1 MGFNPFEQ
9 IGSAAADAGKFL
21 QDRGNDIAKAA
32 SEGANAV
39 AKGAAEGADA
49 VAKAAS
55 EGAEA
60 VVKAAGEG
68 AEAAAKAATSGAN
81 QVAEAAAKG
90 ADAAVKIAGAGAGQ
104 FGNAVVDAGNKMAN
118 VLQENVAPA
127 LQQGVSDAAE
137 AASHL
142 ASSAKKSI
150 FNPLFKEEIEAESF
164 VLPKMINV
172 IDASEKRTV
181 DLEFG
186 AIGWQSKEGKIKVL
200 HIYEDALD
208 IVPCDFYPSAS
219 SKSGLVFYVDQ
230 LNPHR
235 YIDLSKYFDI
245 IADEK
250 KAELLDIAY
259 HLGAKHCHLE
269 CREEKRSIVSG
280 KAAGKRTAKF
290 QIDGVPV
297 KVANQG
303 EAEAEF
309 EKYGTAVTLFSQ
321 EYSGSNDPQYPE
333 LHWYEHDPKILQL
346 IEARCDRANELKRY
360 SAEISDTQSV
370 TFDLNVAV
378 GIDMAIKKMGLASN
392 FSFEGQTRQEK
403 RRKLTFVVEF

>member
-21 QDRGNDIAKAA
+21 QDRGNDIAKVA

-39 AKGAAEGADA
+39 AKGAAEGVDA

-60 VVKAAGEG
+60 V
-68 AEAAAKAATSGAN
+68 AKAATSGAN

-150 FNPLFKEEIEAESF
+150 FSPLLKEEIEAESF

-200 HIYEDALD
+200 HVYEDALD

-259 HLGAKHCHLE
+259 RLGAKHCHLE

>member
-1 MGFNPFEQ
+1 M
-9 IGSAAADAGKFL
+9 
-21 QDRGNDIAKAA
+21 
-32 SEGANAV
+32 
-39 AKGAAEGADA
+39 
-49 VAKAAS
+49 
-55 EGAEA
+55 
-60 VVKAAGEG
+60 
-68 AEAAAKAATSGAN
+68 
-81 QVAEAAAKG
+81 
-90 ADAAVKIAGAGAGQ
+90 KIAGAGAGQ

-127 LQQGVSDAAE
+127 LQQGVCDAAE

-150 FNPLFKEEIEAESF
+150 FRPLLKEEIEAESF

-186 AIGWQSKEGKIKVL
+186 AIGWQSKEGKINVL
-200 HIYEDALD
+200 HIYEDVLD

-259 HLGAKHCHLE
+259 RLGAKHCHLE

>member
-49 VAKAAS
+49 VAKAA
-55 EGAEA
+55 
-60 VVKAAGEG
+60 GEG
-68 AEAAAKAATSGAN
+68 AEAAAKAVTSGAN
-81 QVAEAAAKG
+81 QVAEVAAKG

-104 FGNAVVDAGNKMAN
+104 FGNVAVDAGNKVAN
-118 VLQENVAPA
+118 VLLENVAPA

-150 FNPLFKEEIEAESF
+150 FSPLLKEEIEAESF

-235 YIDLSKYFDI
+235 YIELSKYFDI
-245 IADEK
+245 VADEK
-250 KAELLDIAY
+250 RAELLDIAY

-280 KAAGKRTAKF
+280 KAAGQRTAKF

-297 KVANQG
+297 KVANRG
-303 EAEAEF
+303 EVEAEF

>member
-49 VAKAAS
+49 VVKAAS

-60 VVKAAGEG
+60 
-68 AEAAAKAATSGAN
+68 AAKAVTSGAN
-81 QVAEAAAKG
+81 QVAEVAAKG
-90 ADAAVKIAGAGAGQ
+90 ADAAVKIACAGANQ
-104 FGNAVVDAGNKMAN
+104 FGNAAVDAGNKMAN

-137 AASHL
+137 SANHL

-150 FNPLFKEEIEAESF
+150 FGSLLKEEIEAESF

-172 IDASEKRTV
+172 VDASEKRTV

-235 YIDLSKYFDI
+235 YINLSKYFDI

-250 KAELLDIAY
+250 RAELLDIAY

-297 KVANQG
+297 KVTNQG

-370 TFDLNVAV
+370 TFDLNAAV

-392 FSFEGQTRQEK
+392 FSFESHTRQEK

>member
-39 AKGAAEGADA
+39 AKGAAEGAD
-49 VAKAAS
+49 VVVKAAS

-60 VVKAAGEG
+60 
-68 AEAAAKAATSGAN
+68 AAKAVTSGAN

-90 ADAAVKIAGAGAGQ
+90 ADAAVKIACAGADQ
-104 FGNAVVDAGNKMAN
+104 FGNAAVDAGNKMAN

-150 FNPLFKEEIEAESF
+150 FSPLLKEEIEAESF

-200 HIYEDALD
+200 HVYEDALD

-259 HLGAKHCHLE
+259 RLGAKHCHLE

>member
-39 AKGAAEGADA
+39 AKGAAEGAD
-49 VAKAAS
+49 VVVKAAS
-55 EGAEA
+55 EG
-60 VVKAAGEG
+60 
-68 AEAAAKAATSGAN
+68 
-81 QVAEAAAKG
+81 AEAAAKG

-150 FNPLFKEEIEAESF
+150 FSPLLKEEIEAESF

-200 HIYEDALD
+200 HVYEDALD

-259 HLGAKHCHLE
+259 RLGAKHCHLE

>member
-39 AKGAAEGADA
+39 AKGAAEGAD
-49 VAKAAS
+49 VVVKAAS

-60 VVKAAGEG
+60 
-68 AEAAAKAATSGAN
+68 AAKAVTSGAN

-90 ADAAVKIAGAGAGQ
+90 ADVAVKIACAGADQ
-104 FGNAVVDAGNKMAN
+104 FGNAAVDAGNKMAN

-137 AASHL
+137 SANHL

-150 FNPLFKEEIEAESF
+150 FGSLLKEEMEAESF

-200 HIYEDALD
+200 HVYEDALD

-235 YIDLSKYFDI
+235 YIELSKYFDI

-259 HLGAKHCHLE
+259 RLGAKHCHLE

-290 QIDGVPV
+290 QVDGVPF
-297 KVANQG
+297 KATNQG
-303 EAEAEF
+303 EVEAEF

-392 FSFEGQTRQEK
+392 FSFEGQARQEK

>member
-32 SEGANAV
+32 SEGVNAV

-60 VVKAAGEG
+60 
-68 AEAAAKAATSGAN
+68 AAKAVTSGAN
-81 QVAEAAAKG
+81 QVAEVAAKG
-90 ADAAVKIAGAGAGQ
+90 ADAAVKIACAGADQ
-104 FGNAVVDAGNKMAN
+104 FGNAAVDAGNKMAN

-137 AASHL
+137 SANHL

-150 FNPLFKEEIEAESF
+150 FGSLLKEEIEAESF

-186 AIGWQSKEGKIKVL
+186 AMGWQSKEGKIKVL

-235 YIDLSKYFDI
+235 YIELSKYFDI

-250 KAELLDIAY
+250 RAELLDIAY

-280 KAAGKRTAKF
+280 KAARKQTAKF
-290 QIDGVPV
+290 QVDGVPF
-297 KVANQG
+297 KATNQG
-303 EAEAEF
+303 EVEAEF

-378 GIDMAIKKMGLASN
+378 GIDMAIEKMGLARN
-392 FSFEGQTRQEK
+392 FSFKDQTQQEK

>member
-39 AKGAAEGADA
+39 AKGAAEGA
-49 VAKAAS
+49 
-55 EGAEA
+55 GA

-68 AEAAAKAATSGAN
+68 AEAAAKAVTSGAN

-104 FGNAVVDAGNKMAN
+104 FGNAAVDAGNKMVN

-150 FNPLFKEEIEAESF
+150 FSPLLKEEIEAESF

-200 HIYEDALD
+200 HVYEDALD

-230 LNPHR
+230 LNSHR
-235 YIDLSKYFDI
+235 YIELSKYFDI

-259 HLGAKHCHLE
+259 RLGAKHCHLE

-290 QIDGVPV
+290 QVDGVPF
-297 KVANQG
+297 KATNQG
-303 EAEAEF
+303 EVEAEF

-321 EYSGSNDPQYPE
+321 EYSGSNDPQYPD
-333 LHWYEHDPKILQL
+333 LHWYAHDPKILQF

-360 SAEISDTQSV
+360 SVEISDTQSV

-378 GIDMAIKKMGLASN
+378 GIDMAIKKMGLANS
-392 FSFEGQTRQEK
+392 FSFGAQTRQEK

>member
-39 AKGAAEGADA
+39 AKGAAEGAGA
-49 VAKAAS
+49 VA
-55 EGAEA
+55 
-60 VVKAAGEG
+60 KAAGEG
-68 AEAAAKAATSGAN
+68 AEAAAKAVTSGAN

-150 FNPLFKEEIEAESF
+150 FSPLLKDEIEAESF

-200 HIYEDALD
+200 HVYEDALD

-259 HLGAKHCHLE
+259 RLGAKHCHLE

-290 QIDGVPV
+290 QVDGVPF
-297 KVANQG
+297 KATNQG

-321 EYSGSNDPQYPE
+321 EYSGSNDPQYPD
-333 LHWYEHDPKILQL
+333 LHWYAHDPKILQL

>member
-32 SEGANAV
+32 LEGANAV

-49 VAKAAS
+49 VAKAA
-55 EGAEA
+55 
-60 VVKAAGEG
+60 GEG
-68 AEAAAKAATSGAN
+68 AEAAAKAVTSGAN

-90 ADAAVKIAGAGAGQ
+90 ADAAVKIACAGADQ
-104 FGNAVVDAGNKMAN
+104 FGNAAVDAGNKMAN

-137 AASHL
+137 SANYL

-150 FNPLFKEEIEAESF
+150 FGSLLKEEIEAESF

-235 YIDLSKYFDI
+235 YIELSKYFDI

-250 KAELLDIAY
+250 RAELLDIAY

-280 KAAGKRTAKF
+280 KAARKQTAKF
-290 QIDGVPV
+290 QVDGVPF
-297 KVANQG
+297 KATNQG
-303 EAEAEF
+303 EVEAEF

-370 TFDLNVAV
+370 TFDLNVAM
-378 GIDMAIKKMGLASN
+378 GIDMAIEKMGLARN
-392 FSFEGQTRQEK
+392 FSFRDQTQQEK

>member
-1 MGFNPFEQ
+1 MGFNPFEE

-55 EGAEA
+55 
-60 VVKAAGEG
+60 EG

-150 FNPLFKEEIEAESF
+150 FSPLLKEEIEAESF

-200 HIYEDALD
+200 HVYEDALD

-259 HLGAKHCHLE
+259 RLGAKHCHLE

>member
-1 MGFNPFEQ
+1 
-9 IGSAAADAGKFL
+9 
-21 QDRGNDIAKAA
+21 
-32 SEGANAV
+32 
-39 AKGAAEGADA
+39 
-49 VAKAAS
+49 
-55 EGAEA
+55 
-60 VVKAAGEG
+60 
-68 AEAAAKAATSGAN
+68 
-81 QVAEAAAKG
+81 
-90 ADAAVKIAGAGAGQ
+90 
-104 FGNAVVDAGNKMAN
+104 
-118 VLQENVAPA
+118 
-127 LQQGVSDAAE
+127 
-137 AASHL
+137 
-142 ASSAKKSI
+142 
-150 FNPLFKEEIEAESF
+150 
-164 VLPKMINV
+164 MINV

-230 LNPHR
+230 LNSHR
-235 YIDLSKYFDI
+235 YIELSKYFDI

-250 KAELLDIAY
+250 RAELLDIAY
-259 HLGAKHCHLE
+259 RLGAKHCHLE

-290 QIDGVPV
+290 QVDGVPF
-297 KVANQG
+297 KATNQG
-303 EAEAEF
+303 EVEAEF

-321 EYSGSNDPQYPE
+321 EYSGSNDPQYPD
-333 LHWYEHDPKILQL
+333 LHWYAHDPKILQF

-360 SAEISDTQSV
+360 SVEISDTQSV

-378 GIDMAIKKMGLASN
+378 GIDMAIKKMGLANS
-392 FSFEGQTRQEK
+392 FSFEAQTRQEK

>member
-39 AKGAAEGADA
+39 AKGAAEGA
-49 VAKAAS
+49 
-55 EGAEA
+55 GA
-60 VVKAAGEG
+60 VVKAAGDG
-68 AEAAAKAATSGAN
+68 AEAAAKAVTSGAN

-90 ADAAVKIAGAGAGQ
+90 ADAAVKIACAGADQ
-104 FGNAVVDAGNKMAN
+104 FGNAAVDAGNKMAN

-137 AASHL
+137 SANHL
-142 ASSAKKSI
+142 VSSAKKSI
-150 FNPLFKEEIEAESF
+150 FGSLLKEEIEAESF
-164 VLPKMINV
+164 ILPKMINV

-235 YIDLSKYFDI
+235 YIELSKYFDI
-245 IADEK
+245 VADEK
-250 KAELLDIAY
+250 RAELLDIAY
-259 HLGAKHCHLE
+259 RLGAKHCHLE

-280 KAAGKRTAKF
+280 KAARKQTAKF
-290 QIDGVPV
+290 QVDGVPF
-297 KVANQG
+297 KATNQG

-378 GIDMAIKKMGLASN
+378 GIDMAIEKMGLARN
-392 FSFEGQTRQEK
+392 FSFKDQTQQEK

>member
-21 QDRGNDIAKAA
+21 QDRGNDIAKVA

-39 AKGAAEGADA
+39 AKGAAEGVDA

-55 EGAEA
+55 
-60 VVKAAGEG
+60 EG

-90 ADAAVKIAGAGAGQ
+90 ADAAVKIAGAGACQ

-150 FNPLFKEEIEAESF
+150 FSPLLKEEIEAESF

-200 HIYEDALD
+200 HVYEDALD

-259 HLGAKHCHLE
+259 RLGAKHCHLE

>member
-39 AKGAAEGADA
+39 AKGAAEGAGA

-60 VVKAAGEG
+60 
-68 AEAAAKAATSGAN
+68 AAKAVTSGAN
-81 QVAEAAAKG
+81 QVAEVAAKG
-90 ADAAVKIAGAGAGQ
+90 ADAAVKIACAGADQ
-104 FGNAVVDAGNKMAN
+104 FGNAAVDAGNKMAN

-137 AASHL
+137 SANHL

-150 FNPLFKEEIEAESF
+150 FGSLLKEEIEAESF

-235 YIDLSKYFDI
+235 YINLSKYFDI

-250 KAELLDIAY
+250 RAELLDIAY

-297 KVANQG
+297 KVTNQG

-333 LHWYEHDPKILQL
+333 LHWYAHDPKILQF

-360 SAEISDTQSV
+360 SVEISDTQSV

-378 GIDMAIKKMGLASN
+378 GIDMAIKKMGLANS
-392 FSFEGQTRQEK
+392 FSFEAQTRQEK

>member
-32 SEGANAV
+32 SEGVNAV

-60 VVKAAGEG
+60 
-68 AEAAAKAATSGAN
+68 AAKAVTSGAN
-81 QVAEAAAKG
+81 QVAEVAAKG
-90 ADAAVKIAGAGAGQ
+90 ADAAVKIACAGADQ
-104 FGNAVVDAGNKMAN
+104 FGNAAVDAGNKMAN

-137 AASHL
+137 SANHL

-150 FNPLFKEEIEAESF
+150 FGSLLKEEIEAESF

-172 IDASEKRTV
+172 VDASEKRTV

-259 HLGAKHCHLE
+259 RLGAKHCHLE

>member
-32 SEGANAV
+32 SEGVNAV

-60 VVKAAGEG
+60 
-68 AEAAAKAATSGAN
+68 AAKAVTSGAN
-81 QVAEAAAKG
+81 QVAEVAAKG
-90 ADAAVKIAGAGAGQ
+90 ADAAVKIACAGADQ
-104 FGNAVVDAGNKMAN
+104 FGNAAVDAGNKMAN

-137 AASHL
+137 SANHL

-150 FNPLFKEEIEAESF
+150 FGSLLKEEIEAESF
-164 VLPKMINV
+164 ILPKMINV

-235 YIDLSKYFDI
+235 YIELSKYFDI
-245 IADEK
+245 VADEK
-250 KAELLDIAY
+250 RAELLDIAY

-280 KAAGKRTAKF
+280 KAARKQTAKF
-290 QIDGVPV
+290 LVDGVPV
-297 KVANQG
+297 KATNQG

-321 EYSGSNDPQYPE
+321 EYSGSNDPQYPD

-378 GIDMAIKKMGLASN
+378 GIDMAIEKMGLARK
-392 FSFEGQTRQEK
+392 FSFKDQTQQEK

>member
-49 VAKAAS
+49 VVKAAS

-60 VVKAAGEG
+60 
-68 AEAAAKAATSGAN
+68 AAKAVTSGAN

-90 ADAAVKIAGAGAGQ
+90 ADAAVKIAGAGADQ
-104 FGNAVVDAGNKMAN
+104 FGNAAVDAGNKMAN

-137 AASHL
+137 SANHL
-142 ASSAKKSI
+142 VSSAKKSI
-150 FNPLFKEEIEAESF
+150 FGSLLKEEIEAESF
-164 VLPKMINV
+164 ILPKMINV

-235 YIDLSKYFDI
+235 YIELSKYFDI
-245 IADEK
+245 VADEK
-250 KAELLDIAY
+250 RAELLDIAY
-259 HLGAKHCHLE
+259 RLGAKHCHLE

-280 KAAGKRTAKF
+280 KAARKQTAKF
-290 QIDGVPV
+290 QVDGVPF
-297 KVANQG
+297 KATNQG
-303 EAEAEF
+303 EVEAEF

-378 GIDMAIKKMGLASN
+378 GIDMAIEKMGLARN
-392 FSFEGQTRQEK
+392 FSFKDQTQQEK

>member
-49 VAKAAS
+49 VVKAAS

-60 VVKAAGEG
+60 AVKAAGEG

-150 FNPLFKEEIEAESF
+150 FSPLLKEEIEAESF

-200 HIYEDALD
+200 HVYEDALD

-259 HLGAKHCHLE
+259 RLGAKHCHLE

>member
-21 QDRGNDIAKAA
+21 QDRGNDIAKVA

-49 VAKAAS
+49 VVKAAS
-55 EGAEA
+55 
-60 VVKAAGEG
+60 EG

-150 FNPLFKEEIEAESF
+150 FGSLLKEEIEAESF
-164 VLPKMINV
+164 ILPKMINV

-200 HIYEDALD
+200 HVYEDALD

-259 HLGAKHCHLE
+259 RLGAKHCHLE

>member
-21 QDRGNDIAKAA
+21 QDRGNDIAKVA

-39 AKGAAEGADA
+39 AKGAAEGVDA

-55 EGAEA
+55 
-60 VVKAAGEG
+60 EG

-150 FNPLFKEEIEAESF
+150 FSPLLKEEIEAESF

-200 HIYEDALD
+200 HVYEDALD

-259 HLGAKHCHLE
+259 RLGAKHCHLE

-297 KVANQG
+297 KAANQG

-392 FSFEGQTRQEK
+392 FSFEVQTRQEK

>member
-39 AKGAAEGADA
+39 AKGAAEGA
-49 VAKAAS
+49 
-55 EGAEA
+55 GA
-60 VVKAAGEG
+60 VVKAASEG

-90 ADAAVKIAGAGAGQ
+90 ADAAVKIAGDGAGQ

-137 AASHL
+137 AANHL
-142 ASSAKKSI
+142 VSSAKKSI
-150 FNPLFKEEIEAESF
+150 FGSLLKEEIEAESF

-245 IADEK
+245 VADEK
-250 KAELLDIAY
+250 RAELLDIAY
-259 HLGAKHCHLE
+259 RLGAKHCHLE

-280 KAAGKRTAKF
+280 KAARKQTAKF
-290 QIDGVPV
+290 QVDGVPF
-297 KVANQG
+297 KATNQG
-303 EAEAEF
+303 EVEAKF

-321 EYSGSNDPQYPE
+321 EYSGSNDPQYPD

-370 TFDLNVAV
+370 TFGLNVAM
-378 GIDMAIKKMGLASN
+378 GIDTAIEKMGLEN
-392 FSFEGQTRQEK
+392 KFSFEDQARQEK

>member
-49 VAKAAS
+49 VVKAAS
-55 EGAEA
+55 
-60 VVKAAGEG
+60 EG

-90 ADAAVKIAGAGAGQ
+90 ADAAVKIAGAGAGR

-150 FNPLFKEEIEAESF
+150 FSPLLKEEIEAESF

-200 HIYEDALD
+200 HVYEDALD

-259 HLGAKHCHLE
+259 RLGAKHCHLE

-290 QIDGVPV
+290 QVDGVPF
-297 KVANQG
+297 KATNQG

-321 EYSGSNDPQYPE
+321 EYSGSNDPQYPD
-333 LHWYEHDPKILQL
+333 LHWYAHDPKILQL

>member
-39 AKGAAEGADA
+39 AKEAVEGAGA

-55 EGAEA
+55 
-60 VVKAAGEG
+60 EG

-150 FNPLFKEEIEAESF
+150 FSPLLKEEIEAESF

-200 HIYEDALD
+200 HVYEDALG

-259 HLGAKHCHLE
+259 RLGAKHCHLE

>member
-39 AKGAAEGADA
+39 AKEAAEGAGA

-55 EGAEA
+55 
-60 VVKAAGEG
+60 EG

-90 ADAAVKIAGAGAGQ
+90 ADAVVKIAGAGAGQ

-150 FNPLFKEEIEAESF
+150 FSPLLKEEIEAESF

-200 HIYEDALD
+200 HVYEDALD

-259 HLGAKHCHLE
+259 RLGAKHCHLE

>member
-39 AKGAAEGADA
+39 AKGAAEGAGA
-49 VAKAAS
+49 VA
-55 EGAEA
+55 
-60 VVKAAGEG
+60 KAAGEG
-68 AEAAAKAATSGAN
+68 AEAAAKAVTSGAN

-150 FNPLFKEEIEAESF
+150 FSPLLKEEIEAESF

-200 HIYEDALD
+200 HVYEDALD

-259 HLGAKHCHLE
+259 RLGAKHCHLE

-290 QIDGVPV
+290 QVDGVPF
-297 KVANQG
+297 KATNQG

-321 EYSGSNDPQYPE
+321 EYSGSNDPQYPD
-333 LHWYEHDPKILQL
+333 LHWYAHDPKILQL

>member
-21 QDRGNDIAKAA
+21 QDRGNDIAKVA

-39 AKGAAEGADA
+39 AKGAAEGA
-49 VAKAAS
+49 
-55 EGAEA
+55 GA
-60 VVKAAGEG
+60 VVKAAGDG
-68 AEAAAKAATSGAN
+68 AEAAAKAVTSGAN

-90 ADAAVKIAGAGAGQ
+90 ADAAVKIACAGADQ
-104 FGNAVVDAGNKMAN
+104 FGNAAVDAGNKMAN

-137 AASHL
+137 SANHL
-142 ASSAKKSI
+142 VSSAKKSI
-150 FNPLFKEEIEAESF
+150 FGSLLKEEIEAESF
-164 VLPKMINV
+164 ILPKMINV

-235 YIDLSKYFDI
+235 YIELSKYFDI
-245 IADEK
+245 VADEK
-250 KAELLDIAY
+250 RAELLDIAY
-259 HLGAKHCHLE
+259 RLGAKHCHLE

-280 KAAGKRTAKF
+280 KAARKQTAKF
-290 QIDGVPV
+290 QVDGVPF
-297 KVANQG
+297 KATNQG
-303 EAEAEF
+303 EVEAEF

-378 GIDMAIKKMGLASN
+378 GIDMAIEKMGLARN
-392 FSFEGQTRQEK
+392 FSFKDQTQQEK

>member
-9 IGSAAADAGKFL
+9 ISSAAADAGKFL

-32 SEGANAV
+32 SEGVNAV

-60 VVKAAGEG
+60 
-68 AEAAAKAATSGAN
+68 AAKAVTSGAS
-81 QVAEAAAKG
+81 QVAEVAAKG
-90 ADAAVKIAGAGAGQ
+90 ADAAVKIACAGADQ
-104 FGNAVVDAGNKMAN
+104 FGNAAVDAGNKMAN

-137 AASHL
+137 SANHL

-150 FNPLFKEEIEAESF
+150 FGSLLKEEIEAESF

-200 HIYEDALD
+200 HVYEDALD

-259 HLGAKHCHLE
+259 RLGAKHCHLE

-280 KAAGKRTAKF
+280 KAARKQTAKF
-290 QIDGVPV
+290 QVDGVPF
-297 KVANQG
+297 KATNQG
-303 EAEAEF
+303 EVEAEF

-378 GIDMAIKKMGLASN
+378 GIDMAIEKMGLARN
-392 FSFEGQTRQEK
+392 FSFKDQTQQEK

>member
-60 VVKAAGEG
+60 
-68 AEAAAKAATSGAN
+68 AAKAVTSGAN

-90 ADAAVKIAGAGAGQ
+90 ADAAVKIACAGADQ
-104 FGNAVVDAGNKMAN
+104 FGNAAVDAGNKMAN

-137 AASHL
+137 SANHL

-150 FNPLFKEEIEAESF
+150 FGSLLKEEIEAESF

-200 HIYEDALD
+200 HVYEDALD

-259 HLGAKHCHLE
+259 RLGAKHCHLE

-297 KVANQG
+297 KVTNQG

>member
-39 AKGAAEGADA
+39 AKGVAEGADA

-60 VVKAAGEG
+60 
-68 AEAAAKAATSGAN
+68 AAKAVTSGAN

-104 FGNAVVDAGNKMAN
+104 FGNAAVDAGNKMVN

-137 AASHL
+137 SANHL
-142 ASSAKKSI
+142 VSSAKKSI
-150 FNPLFKEEIEAESF
+150 FGSLLKEEIEAESF

-245 IADEK
+245 VADEK
-250 KAELLDIAY
+250 RAELLDIAY
-259 HLGAKHCHLE
+259 RLGAKHCHLE

-280 KAAGKRTAKF
+280 KAARKQTAKF
-290 QIDGVPV
+290 QVDGVPF
-297 KVANQG
+297 KATNQG
-303 EAEAEF
+303 EVEAEF

-321 EYSGSNDPQYPE
+321 EYSGSNDPQYPD

-370 TFDLNVAV
+370 TFGLNVAT
-378 GIDMAIKKMGLASN
+378 GIDTAIEKMGLEN
-392 FSFEGQTRQEK
+392 KFSFEDQARQEK

>member
-60 VVKAAGEG
+60 
-68 AEAAAKAATSGAN
+68 AAKAVTSGAN

-104 FGNAVVDAGNKMAN
+104 FGNAAVDAGNKMVN

-137 AASHL
+137 SANHL
-142 ASSAKKSI
+142 VSSAKKSI
-150 FNPLFKEEIEAESF
+150 FGSLLKEEIEAESF

-245 IADEK
+245 VADEK
-250 KAELLDIAY
+250 RAELLDIAY
-259 HLGAKHCHLE
+259 RLGAKHCHLE

-280 KAAGKRTAKF
+280 KAARKQTAKF
-290 QIDGVPV
+290 QVDGVPF
-297 KVANQG
+297 KATNQG
-303 EAEAEF
+303 EVEAEF

-321 EYSGSNDPQYPE
+321 EYSGSNDPQYPD

-370 TFDLNVAV
+370 TFDLNAAV

-392 FSFEGQTRQEK
+392 FSFEGHTRQEK

>member
-1 MGFNPFEQ
+1 
-9 IGSAAADAGKFL
+9 
-21 QDRGNDIAKAA
+21 
-32 SEGANAV
+32 
-39 AKGAAEGADA
+39 
-49 VAKAAS
+49 
-55 EGAEA
+55 
-60 VVKAAGEG
+60 
-68 AEAAAKAATSGAN
+68 
-81 QVAEAAAKG
+81 
-90 ADAAVKIAGAGAGQ
+90 
-104 FGNAVVDAGNKMAN
+104 
-118 VLQENVAPA
+118 
-127 LQQGVSDAAE
+127 
-137 AASHL
+137 
-142 ASSAKKSI
+142 
-150 FNPLFKEEIEAESF
+150 
-164 VLPKMINV
+164 MINV

-245 IADEK
+245 VADEK
-250 KAELLDIAY
+250 RAELLDIAY
-259 HLGAKHCHLE
+259 RLGAKHCHLE

-280 KAAGKRTAKF
+280 KAARKQTAKF
-290 QIDGVPV
+290 QVDGVPF
-297 KVANQG
+297 KATNQG
-303 EAEAEF
+303 EVEAEF

-378 GIDMAIKKMGLASN
+378 GIDMAIEKMGLARK
-392 FSFEGQTRQEK
+392 FSFKDQTQQEK

>member
-1 MGFNPFEQ
+1 MGFNLFEQ

-39 AKGAAEGADA
+39 AKGAAEGAGA
-49 VAKAAS
+49 VA
-55 EGAEA
+55 
-60 VVKAAGEG
+60 KAAGEG
-68 AEAAAKAATSGAN
+68 AEAAAKAVTSGAN

-104 FGNAVVDAGNKMAN
+104 FGNAAVDAGNKMAN

-137 AASHL
+137 SANHL
-142 ASSAKKSI
+142 VSSAKKSI
-150 FNPLFKEEIEAESF
+150 FGSLLKEEMEAESF

-297 KVANQG
+297 KVTNQG

-346 IEARCDRANELKRY
+346 IKARCDRANELKRY

>member
-49 VAKAAS
+49 VAKAA
-55 EGAEA
+55 
-60 VVKAAGEG
+60 GEG
-68 AEAAAKAATSGAN
+68 AEAAAKAVTSGAN

-104 FGNAVVDAGNKMAN
+104 FGNAAVDAGSKVAN

-127 LQQGVSDAAE
+127 LQQGVNDAAE

-150 FNPLFKEEIEAESF
+150 FGSLLKEEMEAESF

-235 YIDLSKYFDI
+235 YIELSKYFGI

-250 KAELLDIAY
+250 RAELLDIAY
-259 HLGAKHCHLE
+259 RLGAKHCHLE

-297 KVANQG
+297 KATNQG

-321 EYSGSNDPQYPE
+321 EYSGSNDPQYPD

>member
-39 AKGAAEGADA
+39 AKGAAEGA
-49 VAKAAS
+49 
-55 EGAEA
+55 GA
-60 VVKAAGEG
+60 VVKATGDG
-68 AEAAAKAATSGAN
+68 AEAAAKAVTSGAN

-90 ADAAVKIAGAGAGQ
+90 ADAAVKIAGAGADQ

-137 AASHL
+137 SANHL
-142 ASSAKKSI
+142 VSSAKKSI
-150 FNPLFKEEIEAESF
+150 FGSLLKEEIEAESF

-172 IDASEKRTV
+172 VDASEKRTV

-230 LNPHR
+230 LNSHR
-235 YIDLSKYFDI
+235 YIELSKYFDI

-259 HLGAKHCHLE
+259 RLGAKHCHLE

-290 QIDGVPV
+290 QVDGVPF
-297 KVANQG
+297 KATNQG
-303 EAEAEF
+303 EVEAEF

-321 EYSGSNDPQYPE
+321 EYSGSNDPQYPD
-333 LHWYEHDPKILQL
+333 LHWYAHDPKILQF

-360 SAEISDTQSV
+360 SVEISDTQSV

>member
-39 AKGAAEGADA
+39 AKGAAEGAGA
-49 VAKAAS
+49 VA
-55 EGAEA
+55 
-60 VVKAAGEG
+60 KAAGEG
-68 AEAAAKAATSGAN
+68 AEAAAKAVTSGAN

-104 FGNAVVDAGNKMAN
+104 FGNAAVDAGNKMVN

-150 FNPLFKEEIEAESF
+150 FSPLLKEEIEAESF

-200 HIYEDALD
+200 HVYEDALD

-219 SKSGLVFYVDQ
+219 SKSGLVFYADQ

-259 HLGAKHCHLE
+259 RLGAKHCHLE

-297 KVANQG
+297 KATNQG
-303 EAEAEF
+303 EVEAEF

-321 EYSGSNDPQYPE
+321 EYSGSNDPQYPD

>member
-9 IGSAAADAGKFL
+9 IGSVAADAGKFL

-49 VAKAAS
+49 VVKAAS
-55 EGAEA
+55 
-60 VVKAAGEG
+60 EG
-68 AEAAAKAATSGAN
+68 AEAAAKAATSGVN

-150 FNPLFKEEIEAESF
+150 FSPLLKEEIEAESF

-200 HIYEDALD
+200 HVYEDALD

-259 HLGAKHCHLE
+259 RLGAKHCHLE

-346 IEARCDRANELKRY
+346 IEARCDSANELKRY

>member
-32 SEGANAV
+32 SEGVNAV

-60 VVKAAGEG
+60 
-68 AEAAAKAATSGAN
+68 AAKAVTSGAN
-81 QVAEAAAKG
+81 QVAEVAAKG
-90 ADAAVKIAGAGAGQ
+90 ADAAVKIACAGADQ
-104 FGNAVVDAGNKMAN
+104 FGNAAVDAGNKMAN

-137 AASHL
+137 SANHL

-150 FNPLFKEEIEAESF
+150 FGSLLKEEIEAESF

-172 IDASEKRTV
+172 VDASEKRTV

-235 YIDLSKYFDI
+235 YINLSKYFDI

-250 KAELLDIAY
+250 RAELLDIAY

-297 KVANQG
+297 KVTNQG

-360 SAEISDTQSV
+360 SVEISDTQSV
-370 TFDLNVAV
+370 TFDLNVAM
-378 GIDMAIKKMGLASN
+378 GIDKAIEKMGLANS
-392 FSFEGQTRQEK
+392 FSFEDQTQQEK